1 MELLSNVIYAVL
13 GCYNPQSG
21 VQQAVKTQKL
31 IRMLTDKER
40 SQLQERLVKLYL
52 RLNGYFS
59 DGFIVHHDIN
69 SRISLEDILGV
80 RFPNHSES
88 EREAG
93 LCSRLQLNDSNN
105 IDILIGEVKS
115 NGVSLRFNNAIST
128 NIEVLRKILN
138 RVETI

>member
-59 DGFIVHHDIN
+59 AGFIVHHDIN

>member
-40 SQLQERLVKLYL
+40 SQIQERLVKLYL

>member
-138 RVETI
+138 RVESI